1 MTSTHQQTPTATAI
15 AGPTRYMT
23 NLAALLV
30 DDIDPAHWASRHGTT
45 INHPAFVLG
54 HCGYYAAICV
64 EMLGG
69 DMETGADEQTLFDH
83 EAQCIDDASIYPD
96 KQRTIDAF
104 NARLA
109 AVADFIE
116 SCDESIF
123 ARSSEHTPFADRFPT
138 LGGVAA
144 FMLIGHIPFHLGQL
158 SAWRRVAGMG
168 SAT

>member
-1 MTSTHQQTPTATAI
+1 MTSTHQQSTTAAAI
-15 AGPTRYMT
+15 APPTRFMT
-23 NLAALLV
+23 SFAALLV
-30 DDIDPAHWASRHGTT
+30 DDVDPAHWASRHGTT

-54 HCGYYAAICV
+54 HCAYYAAICMQ
-64 EMLGG
+64 MLGG
-69 DMETGADEQTLFDH
+69 DMQTTEDEAALFNQ
-83 EAQCIDDASIYPD
+83 EAECLDDASIYPD
-96 KQRTIDAF
+96 KATTIAAF
-104 NARLA
+104 NDRIA

-116 SCDESIF
+116 SCDESVF
-123 ARSSEHTPFADRFPT
+123 AGSSENTPFAQRFPT